1 MRVKLGDVCERGTS
15 NLKLS
20 DVSEKNGEFSV
31 FGASGYIGS
40 VDFYQQGYPYVAVV
54 KDGAGIGR
62 AMLCPGKTSVI
73 GTMQYLLPKDNI
85 LPKYLFYVVKYMN
98 LEKYFTGAT
107 IPHIYFKDYKNEEF
121 NFDFWERQVE
131 IVSVLSKCE
140 KVKIC
145 RDDRM
150 TRIRVPLGKF
160 IKEYSERNKGNED
173 IPVYSVTNS
182 QGFCT
187 EYFGKEVASQDKT
200 TYKIVPQ
207 GYFAYNPSRINVGSV
222 DWQRYEKR
230 VIVSPLYNVFS
241 VSEGIDRQYLYYF
254 LRSDLGRQMIKA
266 KASGSV
272 RDNLKLDMLKEMT
285 IPDIS
290 VEQQKFCSSVLD
302 KLHKL
307 IQMRQQELQKLDEFI
322 KARFVEM
329 FGDVIHN
336 SKKWQVCLFAEITSS
351 RLGKMLDAKQQT
363 GRNSYPYLAN
373 FNVQWFRFNLENLN
387 KMDFDEKDRAEFE
400 LREGDLLVCEGGE
413 IGRCAV
419 WHNELQPCFF
429 QKALHRV
436 RCNHQIILPD
446 YLAWWFRYNC
456 DYGGFSALAGAK
468 ATIAHLPG
476 AKLKQ
481 LQVAVPPM
489 ELQEQFAV
497 FVAQTD
503 KSKVAVQKA
512 LDEAQLLFDS
522 LMQEY
527 FG

>member
-1 MRVKLGDVCERGTS
+1 
-15 NLKLS
+15 
-20 DVSEKNGEFSV
+20 
-31 FGASGYIGS
+31 
-40 VDFYQQGYPYVAVV
+40 
-54 KDGAGIGR
+54 
-62 AMLCPGKTSVI
+62 
-73 GTMQYLLPKDNI
+73 
-85 LPKYLFYVVKYMN
+85 
-98 LEKYFTGAT
+98 
-107 IPHIYFKDYKNEEF
+107 
-121 NFDFWERQVE
+121 
-131 IVSVLSKCE
+131 
-140 KVKIC
+140 
-145 RDDRM
+145 M

-329 FGDVIHN
+329 FGDPIIN
-336 SKKWQVCLFAEITSS
+336 SRHLETKNLQNVLMFKAGDFTAASDISDEPSET
-351 RLGKMLDAKQQT
+351 
-363 GRNSYPYLAN
+363 NPYP
-373 FNVQWFRFNLENLN
+373 
-387 KMDFDEKDRAEFE
+387 
-400 LREGDLLVCEGGE
+400 C
-413 IGRCAV
+413 
-419 WHNELQPCFF
+419 
-429 QKALHRV
+429 
-436 RCNHQIILPD
+436 
-446 YLAWWFRYNC
+446 
-456 DYGGFSALAGAK
+456 YGGNGIRGYVSEYNQDGEYSLVGRQGALSGN
-468 ATIAHLPG
+468 
-476 AKLKQ
+476 
-481 LQVAVPPM
+481 V
-489 ELQEQFAV
+489 QFAV
-497 FVAQTD
+497 GKFKNTEHALLVTPIVEMNNTWLNHLLLNLDLKRYQTGAAQPGLSVKNLQEIQIICAPIDQQNQFADFVRQTD
-503 KSKVAVQKA
+503 KSK
-512 LDEAQLLFDS
+512 FS
-522 LMQEY
+522 
-527 FG
+527 FP